1 MQLIINDQ
9 RVETAPGTTI
19 LEAARAVGIT
29 IPTLCYHPDLT
40 PVGSCRLC
48 LVEVANL
55 RHTVDLR
62 PPLLSGLVPACMT
75 PARDGM
81 RVVTE
86 SPRLEQMRRFVLKL
100 LLLRYVDSGYA
111 AGDRE
116 ETEFERWLR
125 YYRVEPP
132 TAAERLPRFPVNSD
146 PNPFV
151 WVDWNKCI
159 LCTRCVRAC
168 AEIQG
173 RFVWGVAGRGAEAR
187 ITAGLDQ
194 TMLEARCESCGACA
208 AYCPT
213 GALDDKMSVGL
224 GKPDKSVASICSY
237 CGVGC
242 GIILHVRN
250 NRIIRVSGNPA
261 SPVNGL
267 HLCVKG
273 RYGYDYVHHADRLTR
288 PLVRQYL
295 LEGKTK
301 AEATPEQRQWIDVAW
316 ETALELTADRLV
328 DVWQRYGSN
337 ALGFLSSAKCT
348 NEENYLMQ
356 KLARQVFG
364 THNVDHCARLCHSS
378 TVAGLTMAF
387 GSGAMSN
394 TMADIAEHA
403 AGVFLIGSNVTEQHP
418 VFGTQLRQA
427 VLRRGLVLI
436 VADPRRIDITEL
448 ATLHLQ
454 HLPGTDV
461 ALLNGLMHILVQN
474 GWYARDFVAERC
486 ENFEAFAA
494 SLATY
499 TPERVSTIT
508 QVPVEQLRQ
517 AAELLAK
524 TKPLAAV
531 WAMGI
536 TQHTT
541 GVLNVLALANLQML
555 LGNLGIPGGG
565 VNPLRGQN
573 NVQGAC
579 DVGALPNVFA
589 GYQAVCDAS
598 AVRKFDDAWALEPA
612 MRSTPE
618 SPVLGLSTRPGWTV
632 TEMVQHF
639 GAGQLRAL
647 YVLGEDLALTEP
659 NLPHTRS
666 CLERGEFLVLQE
678 IFPSETSRFAD
689 VLLPGVSF
697 AEKSGTFTN
706 TERRV
711 QLVRQALVP
720 RGEARPDWAILTE
733 LTNRILARQQRRPV
747 GHWAAW
753 NYQQPADIFREL
765 AALTPIYA
773 GISYAR
779 LERGEQLHWP
789 VPESEHPGTPI
800 LFTESFPRGRGRFH
814 VVEHLP
820 PAEWPDEQFPFLL
833 TTGRVLYHW
842 HGGELT
848 RRSCGLAQV
857 YPQPL
862 VEIHPEDA
870 AALGLQNL
878 APVRLLSRRGQ
889 MLARAWI
896 TPRVARG
903 VVFGNFHF
911 PDAGN
916 VNNLTNSATDPIARI
931 PEYKVAAVAI
941 EPITQLQE
949 RWVGISPPWQQA
961 GGAIGE

>member
-1 MQLIINDQ
+1 MDGMIPLVIDDQ
-9 RVETAPGTTI
+9 PVQARPGATI
-19 LEAARAVGIT
+19 LEAARQIGRT
-29 IPTLCYHPDLT
+29 IPTLCYHPDLS

-48 LVEVANL
+48 LVEVENL
-55 RHTVDLR
+55 RN
-62 PPLLSGLVPACMT
+62 LVPACVT
-75 PARDGM
+75 RVCRDM
-81 RVVTE
+81 RVRTDT
-86 SPRLEQMRRFVLKL
+86 PRLQSTRRFILRL
-100 LLLRYVDSGYA
+100 LSLRYVDSGYA
-111 AGDRE
+111 SGDHE
-116 ETEFERWLR
+116 ETEFEHWLR
-125 YYRVEPP
+125 HFGVQPGQDGERV
-132 TAAERLPRFPVNSD
+132 ARFPINSD

-168 AEIQG
+168 AEVQG
-173 RFVWGVAGRGAEAR
+173 RFVWGVAGRGADAR
-187 ITAGLDQ
+187 IVAGTDR
-194 TMLEARCESCGACA
+194 TMLEAGCESCGACA

-213 GALDDKMSVGL
+213 GALDDKMSVGR
-224 GKPDKSVASICSY
+224 GKADNLVPTVCSY

-242 GIILHVRN
+242 GIILHVKD
-250 NRIIRVSGNPA
+250 NRIIRVSGNPD

-273 RYGYDYVHHADRLTR
+273 RYGYDYVHHGDRLVR
-288 PLVRQYL
+288 PLVRRYL
-295 LEGKTK
+295 LEGIPKRQAQSQT
-301 AEATPEQRQWIDVAW
+301 RQWVAVDW
-316 ETALELTADRLV
+316 ETALNLVADKLAE
-328 DVWQRYGSN
+328 VWRHNGGN

-418 VFGTQLRQA
+418 VFGTKLRQA
-427 VLRRGLVLI
+427 ILRRGLVLV
-436 VADPRRIDITEL
+436 VADPRRIDITSL
-448 ATLHLQ
+448 ARLHLQ

-461 ALLNGLMHILVQN
+461 ALLNGLMHIIVAN
-474 GWYARDFVAERC
+474 GWHDHDFIAQRC

-494 SLATY
+494 SLAAY
-499 TPERVSTIT
+499 PPERVSQIT
-508 QVPVEQLRQ
+508 RVPVEQLRQ
-517 AAELLAK
+517 AAELLAR
-524 TKPLAAV
+524 TKPLAAI

-579 DVGALPNVFA
+579 DVGALPNVFP
-589 GYQAVCDAS
+589 GYQPVSDARI
-598 AVRKFDDAWALEPA
+598 VRKFDDAWALAPA
-612 MRSTPE
+612 VNAVSH
-618 SPVLGLSTRPGWTV
+618 SPTLGLENKPGLTV
-632 TEMVQHF
+632 TEMVQQF
-639 GAGQLRAL
+639 GAGKLRAL

-659 NLPHTRS
+659 HLTHTRE
-666 CLERGEFLVLQE
+666 CLARGEFLVLQE
-678 IFPSETSRFAD
+678 IFPSETSHFAD

-711 QLVRQALVP
+711 QPVRSALSP
-720 RGEARPDWAILTE
+720 PGEARADWAILAE
-733 LTNRILARQQRRPV
+733 LARRILARQLRQPA
-747 GHWAAW
+747 GPWAAW
-753 NYQQPADIFREL
+753 NYQTPGDIFQEL
-765 AALTPIYA
+765 SALTPIYS
-773 GISYAR
+773 GISYTR

-789 VPESEHPGTPI
+789 VPESTHPGTPI

-820 PAEWPDEQFPFLL
+820 PAEWPDEQFPFVL

-848 RRSCGLAQV
+848 RRSSGLAQI
-857 YPQPL
+857 YPEPL
-862 VEIHPEDA
+862 VEIHPDDA
-870 AALGLQNL
+870 SFLGLRDGM
-878 APVRLLSRRGQ
+878 PVRLRSRRGQ
-889 MLARAWI
+889 MVARAWI
-896 TPRVARG
+896 TERAAPG
-903 VVFGNFHF
+903 VVFANFHF
-911 PDAGN
+911 PADRNAN
-916 VNNLTNSATDPIARI
+916 TLTNPATDPVAKI
-931 PEYKVAAVAI
+931 PEYKVAAVAVEAI
-941 EPITQLQE
+941 STVSQGN
-949 RWVGISPPWQQA
+949 VDVSPPRQ
-961 GGAIGE
+961 